1 MYLDFTAM
9 ENCLNPAS
17 YGEICVGCNACGR
30 INKETQKEDALELY
44 KGLLQAEYEFDRWI
58 EGMEELQ
65 KKNIAKNIERYK
77 AKIAELEGKHEN

>member
-17 YGEICVGCNACGR
+17 YGTICVGCNACGR
-30 INKETQKEDALELY
+30 INKETQKESQLKLY
-44 KGLLQAEYEFDRWI
+44 KELLQDQYNFDRWI

-65 KKNIAKNIERYK
+65 KKNIAKNIEHYK
-77 AKIAELEGKHEN
+77 AKIAELEGKA